1 MNNEIFNGWKRDEK
15 NNNYC
20 SFQLVVMLVVYSFF
34 VCLDQSVKDFVRVE
48 IFQILK

>member
-1 MNNEIFNGWKRDEK
+1 MKYSMDEK
-15 NNNYC
+15 EMKKTIIIVIY
-20 SFQLVVMLVVYSFF
+20 QLVVMLVVYSFF